1 MPLFKYKAI
10 DKQGKS
16 IQGSL
21 DAANIADLEIRL
33 EKMNCDL
40 LTYTEKAAGADAFGR
55 FKVERQDLI
64 NFSFHL
70 EQLTRSGVPILEGL
84 ADLRDGEEN
93 PSFRD
98 VIAGVIEAIE
108 GGNSFSDAL
117 ALYPQVYDSVFVNL
131 IKVGEKSG
139 QMSEV
144 LADIT
149 ETLKWQDEIIAKA
162 KKVMTYPMIIGG
174 LIFAVI
180 LGMMIFVVP
189 DIMDAI
195 VSLGGEIPLE
205 TRALIAT
212 SNFIV
217 EYWYAIIAMPF
228 ILKFGINFFNKTNA
242 KFRYQFDNFMLN
254 VVIIGEVNKKIK
266 ISRFTRYFALMFG
279 SGITVLEAIQLSK
292 DVVSNVVIEDAIDRA
307 WQQISEGAT
316 ISESFQ
322 NTGIF
327 PPLVVRM
334 MRVGET
340 GGNMDT
346 ALKNVT
352 YFYERDIND
361 SIDKMEPMMQ
371 TALMGVLGLI
381 VLWLALSILG
391 PIYDTIAT
399 IDLG

>member
-10 DKQGKS
+10 DTNGKT

-33 EKMNCDL
+33 GKINCDL
-40 LTYTEKAAGADAFGR
+40 LSYQEKKAGADSFGR
-55 FKVERQDLI
+55 YKVERRDLI
-64 NFSFHL
+64 NFGFHL
-70 EQLTRSGVPILEGL
+70 EQLSRSGVPILEGL
-84 ADLRDGEEN
+84 ADLREGEGN
-93 PSFRD
+93 QSFHD

-108 GGNSFSDAL
+108 GGKSFSGAL
-117 ALYPQVYDSVFVNL
+117 ALYPSVFDSVFINL

-144 LADIT
+144 LRDIT
-149 ETLKWQDEIIAKA
+149 ETLKWQDELLAKA
-162 KKVMTYPMIIGG
+162 KKVMTYPLIIGG
-174 LIFAVI
+174 LVFAVI
-180 LGMMIFVVP
+180 MGMMIFVVP

-195 VSLGGEIPLE
+195 VSLGGAIPLE

-212 SNFIV
+212 SRFITDF
-217 EYWYAIIAMPF
+217 WYILIFMPF
-228 ILKFGINFFNKTNA
+228 IISFTLRYFHRSNPKA
-242 KFRYQFDNFMLN
+242 RYQLDLIALN
-254 VVIIGEVNKKIK
+254 LPIVGEVNKKIK

-279 SGITVLEAIQLSK
+279 SGITVLEAISLSK
-292 DVVSNVVIEDAIDRA
+292 DVVDNAVLEDSIERA

-322 NTGIF
+322 NTGMF

-334 MRVGET
+334 MKVGET
-340 GGNMDT
+340 GGRMDE

-361 SIDKMEPMMQ
+361 AIDKMEPMMQ

-381 VLWLALSILG
+381 VMWLALSVLG
-391 PIYDTIAT
+391 PIYDTIST
-399 IDLG
+399 IEL